1 MARIYPICSSSS
13 GNCTFIGTRG
23 HGILIDDGCSF
34 SALKGA
40 LSMIDT
46 EIQDIEAIFITHEH
60 IDHIKGLSVLT
71 KHTNIPIFASAGTIE
86 QLRSNPKNPLA
97 ENARLYDI
105 FKDGYKSAEF
115 EVSAFHTPHDTPE
128 SVGYRIS
135 CSGLNIAVCT
145 DIGVATD
152 EVEKNLLG
160 CDAVLM
166 ESNYDVDML
175 RRNPN
180 YSPVLKRRI
189 ASEVGHLSNDDAAV
203 LAEKLIRSGTTRL
216 ILGHLSREN
225 NTPNTAYA
233 CTSVYLQK
241 CGMMLG
247 SDFTLDIAPVVT
259 EGQYIAL

>member
-1 MARIYPICSSSS
+1 
-13 GNCTFIGTRG
+13 
-23 HGILIDDGCSF
+23 
-34 SALKGA
+34 
-40 LSMIDT
+40 MIDT
-46 EIQDIEAIFITHEH
+46 DIQNIEAIFITHEH

-86 QLRSNPKNPLA
+86 QLKSNVKNPLS
-97 ENARLYDI
+97 ENARLFDI

-128 SVGYRIS
+128 SVGYRINYN
-135 CSGLNIAVCT
+135 GINIAVCT
-145 DIGVATD
+145 DIGTATD
-152 EVEKNLLG
+152 EVKRNLLG

-203 LAEKLIRSGTTRL
+203 LAEKLIKSGTTRL

-225 NTPNTAYA
+225 NTPNTAFS
-233 CTSVYLQK
+233 CTSAHLQK
-241 CGMMLG
+241 CGMKLG
-247 SDFTLDIAPVVT
+247 SDFTLDIAPVAT